1 MVITA
6 SPKTHIAEL
15 KGYKS
20 DIHFQV
26 NYKGR
31 APNPIF
37 CKIFKP
43 RFCRHYLIY
52 CKVYLNLIQYFL

>member
-52 CKVYLNLIQYFL
+52 